1 MAETLTLA
9 VEPRDPKKNQGTG
22 SRVARRLRRNGRV
35 PAIIYGHKETP
46 VPVSLSRDDVL
57 LMLKK
62 SARVAQLSLDGKSQ
76 MVLVREVQWDHLGKD
91 VLHLDFARVSADE
104 TVHTEVSLEIHGTP
118 VGLSEGGQLEVL
130 LHALEV
136 TCPATS
142 IPTSIRVEVGGLRVG
157 DGLHV
162 KDLVLPANVKANADA
177 ELLVAHVVLRAAE
190 PEPTGEAG
198 PGEPEVIGRKAEKEE
213 ESK

>member
-46 VPVSLSRDDVL
+46 VPISLSRDDVL

-62 SARVAQLSLDGKSQ
+62 SAHLAQLSLSGKSE
-76 MVLVREVQWDHLGKD
+76 MVLVRDVQWDHLGKE

-104 TVHTEVSLEIHGTP
+104 AVHTLVPLVIHGTP

-130 LHALEV
+130 EHTLNV

-142 IPTSIRVEVGGLRVG
+142 IPDSIRVEVSGLHVG
-157 DGLHV
+157 ESLHV
-162 KDLVLPANVKANADA
+162 KDLVLPPNVTVSADA
-177 ELLVAHVVLRAAE
+177 DLLVAHVVSRAAE
-190 PEPTGEAG
+190 AEATGEAG
-198 PGEPEVIGRKAEKEE
+198 PAEPEVIGRKVEKEE
-213 ESK
+213 EAK

>member
-46 VPVSLSRDDVL
+46 VPVSLSRDDVQ

-62 SARVAQLSLDGKSQ
+62 SARVAQLSLSGKTE
-76 MVLVREVQWDHLGKD
+76 MVMVREVQWDYLGKE
-91 VLHLDFARVSADE
+91 VIHLDFARVRADE
-104 TVHTEVSLEIHGTP
+104 KVHAEVALEVHGTP

-136 TCPATS
+136 TCPATA
-142 IPTSIRVEVGGLRVG
+142 IPSAIRVEVGGLHVG
-157 DGLHV
+157 EGLHV
-162 KDLVLPANVKANADA
+162 KDLVLPANVKANTDADVLVLHVISRSA
-177 ELLVAHVVLRAAE
+177 EA
-190 PEPTGEAG
+190 EPTGEASQA
-198 PGEPEVIGRKAEKEE
+198 EPEVIGRKAEKEE
-213 ESK
+213 EAK